1 MGEPLN
7 DDLVFIEFIGLPG
20 AGKSTI
26 SRELISSLIR
36 KGVKVASIEDIV
48 NTNWRT
54 GFGSDK
60 MAGKLTFYLFYVLR
74 HATFVK
80 HVLRYILRTRPF
92 SVADSFR
99 IRHMFSLDE
108 LYRQVSF
115 GRFSDGYD
123 IAVCEDGFLQ
133 VIWSLTSMRHVPS
146 DEDIA
151 KLLEFLCSRH
161 QIYPVYLS
169 ADAHTSLERMLGRE
183 RPRSRIAFRPRDE
196 ALQRLERQQETIR
209 CLYRVSSRLSRRGGL
224 RIQAAQSV
232 SENVETIME
241 EVREILVDDRA
252 GGADATVTDSVSVPR
267 H

>member
-7 DDLVFIEFIGLPG
+7 GDLVFIEFIGLPG

-26 SRELISSLIR
+26 TPARMASLIR
-36 KGVKVASIEDIV
+36 KGVKVASIENIG
-48 NTNWRT
+48 NTNWRK
-54 GFGSDK
+54 GFGSDR
-60 MAGKLTFYLFYVLR
+60 MPGKLTFHLFYILR

-92 SVADSFR
+92 SVADGLR

-108 LYRQVSF
+108 LYRQVRF

-133 VIWSLTSMRHVPS
+133 VIWSLTSMRQVPS
-146 DEDIA
+146 DEDVA
-151 KLLEFLCSRH
+151 KLLQFLCSRH
-161 QIYPVYLS
+161 RIYPVYLS
-169 ADAHTSLERMLGRE
+169 ADARTSLERMLGRE

-196 ALQRLERQQETIR
+196 ALQRLERQQEAIR

-224 RIQAAQSV
+224 CIQATRSV
-232 SENVETIME
+232 AENVETIME
-241 EVREILVDDRA
+241 EVLEILVDDRA
-252 GGADATVTDSVSVPR
+252 GGADDTAIDSASAPR
-267 H
+267 R